1 MVPRSNS
8 FNLVGA
14 FTVSKQ
20 YLRCGKFWN
29 SALSFQK
36 TWGFSR
42 VICSSFKRLHNASLT
57 SWLQPAEKSKQLS
70 PSKLMSGQEKEESC
84 HTVRQWSCDLGA
96 PSIGHR
102 AKLALSPMG
111 MCSYRIIYPHLWST
125 LGLVTRSRCLDT
137 VWELATAME
146 KIKAHW
152 CRPICT
158 CAS

>member
-20 YLRCGKFWN
+20 HLQCGKFWN

-36 TWGFSR
+36 TWGFSG
-42 VICSSFKRLHNASLT
+42 VICSLFKRLHNASLT

-84 HTVRQWSCDLGA
+84 HTVCQWSCDLGA
-96 PSIGHR
+96 PSVGHR
-102 AKLALSPMG
+102 AKLALSPVG
-111 MCSYRIIYPHLWST
+111 MRSYRIIYPHLWSA
-125 LGLVTRSRCLDT
+125 LVTRSRRLDT
-137 VWELATAME
+137 VWELATATE

-158 CAS
+158 CT